1 MSLMFEN
8 IKAVAMDVD
17 GVLTDG
23 TVWYGSNGE
32 ESKRFCY
39 ADVTGIGLARRAN
52 IALAFISGES
62 SPASMTLVQRFAD
75 KLGIVD
81 VYKGCHDKAGAVR
94 DFAAKHGLQLAEIC
108 FIGDDVQD
116 IPAMELVGVAAAP
129 ANAHPAA
136 RAKARF
142 VTTRSGG
149 FGVVREILDAV
160 LETRTRT

>member
-1 MSLMFEN
+1 MFEG

-23 TVWYGSNGE
+23 TVWYSSTGD

-39 ADVTGIGLARRAN
+39 ADITGIGRARRAG
-52 IALAFISGES
+52 IILAFISGES
-62 SPASMTLVQRFAD
+62 SAASMTLVQRFAD
-75 KLGIVD
+75 KLGVAD

-94 DFAAKHGLQLAEIC
+94 EFASKHQLQLTEVC

-116 IPAMELVGVAAAP
+116 IPAMEIVGVAAVP
-129 ANAHPAA
+129 ANAQPMA
-136 RAKARF
+136 RDKATF
-142 VTTRSGG
+142 VATRSGG

-160 LETRTRT
+160 LEARHLG